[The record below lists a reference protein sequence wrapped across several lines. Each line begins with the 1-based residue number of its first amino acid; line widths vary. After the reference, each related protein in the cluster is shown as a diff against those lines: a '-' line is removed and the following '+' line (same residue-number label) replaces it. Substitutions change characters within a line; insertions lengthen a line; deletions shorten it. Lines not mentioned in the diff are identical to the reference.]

1 MSTLKLDT
9 IASRDGTE
17 STDVT
22 NVINGSAKAW
32 VNFDGTGTVAIRDS
46 FNVASITDN
55 GTGDYTVNFTNAMP
69 NANYSLAHMCNAGS
83 LTSGQP
89 AAVSL
94 RSAYTSSTLDS
105 EAMTTTSFRINAGFG
120 NTTVRYD
127 VSFIS
132 IIVLR

>member
-46 FNVASITDN
+46 FNVGSITDN
-55 GTGDYTVNFTNAMP
+55 GTGDYTVNFTNAMVD
-69 NANYSLAHMCNAGS
+69 ADYSVVA
-83 LTSGQP
+83 TSGYHTVTWGLIYFN
-89 AAVSL
+89 AAF
-94 RSAYTSSTLDS
+94 TSS
-105 EAMTTTSFRINAGFG
+105 ACRFITTSPSEGDADNQIVCVSVFR
-120 NTTVRYD
+120 
-127 VSFIS
+127 
-132 IIVLR
+132 

>member
-32 VNFDGTGTVAIRDS
+32 VNFNGIGTVAIRES

-55 GTGDYTVNFTNAMP
+55 GTGDYTVNFTNAMVD
-69 NANYSLAHMCNAGS
+69 ANYCFSGGAGVNSSDLMCVV
-83 LTSGQP
+83 QP
-89 AAVSL
+89 QNTYSP
-94 RSAYTSSTLDS
+94 
-105 EAMTTTSFRINAGFG
+105 TTTSCRFQVIYNA
-120 NTTVRYD
+120 NTFYD
-127 VSFIS
+127 VSTVNVVIF
-132 IIVLR
+132 R

>member
-32 VNFDGTGTVAIRDS
+32 VNFDGLAISIRDS
-46 FNVASITDN
+46 FNVGSITDN
-55 GTGDYTVNFTNAMP
+55 GTGDYTVNFINAMP

-89 AAVSL
+89 AAVSI
-94 RSAYTSSTLDS
+94 RSPYNSSTLDS
-105 EAMTTTSFRINAGFG
+105 EAITTTSFRINAGFG

-127 VSFIS
+127 ISFIS
-132 IIVLR
+132 IAVFR